1 MGVSLRF
8 VLFTTV
14 ATVLGLLGLFGADR
28 GNASTVTVSFS
39 SGLVC
44 ADSAVNV
51 DIGDNARQVTRTLTG
66 PDGTIRAL
74 SAGTGSDLVFYNPNH
89 PDVRVSLKG
98 NGAVAW
104 TTTRADETST
114 RTLTGHNIVFYF
126 PTDTLLGGTPG
137 PATLLIVGREVINVD
152 AASNFTQV
160 SESGEVTDL
169 CALLPPD

>member
-8 VLFTTV
+8 VLFATV
-14 ATVLGLLGLFGADR
+14 AALLALLGLLSADR
-28 GNASTVTVSFS
+28 GNASTITVSFP
-39 SGLVC
+39 SGLAC

-51 DIGDNARQVTRTLTG
+51 DIADNGRQVTRTLTG
-66 PDGTIRAL
+66 PDGAVRAL

-89 PDVRVSLKG
+89 PGVRVSLKG

-104 TTTRADETST
+104 TTIQADGTST

-137 PATLLIVGREVINVD
+137 PATLLIVGREVIDVD
-152 AASNFTQV
+152 AASNFTQL
-160 SESGEVTDL
+160 SESGEVTDI